1 MQSQNQN
8 IVMYKNIQNT
18 RLMSNPQHPEKKEKI
33 NDYICGQEMTIQN

>member
-33 NDYICGQEMTIQN
+33 EKKRERKLMT

>member
-18 RLMSNPQHPEKKEKI
+18 RLMSNPQHPEKEEKI
-33 NDYICGQEMTIQN
+33 NDLKLHQL